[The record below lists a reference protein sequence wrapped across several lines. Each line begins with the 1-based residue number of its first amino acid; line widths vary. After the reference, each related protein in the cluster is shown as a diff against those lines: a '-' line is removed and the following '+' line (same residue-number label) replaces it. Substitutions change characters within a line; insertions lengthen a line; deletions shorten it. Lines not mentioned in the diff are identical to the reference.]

1 MKTHKFLIYLS
12 LVLFLS
18 ACEDQILNL
27 NSLDKPDDET
37 FYVNERE
44 LEMALAGVYNS
55 MLIIDPAG
63 YQVPIITTFDNAA
76 SDIGVARLVGG
87 HLNNLGAGTQ
97 SAANFGSIYA
107 NYYVG
112 IARANALLLSMDR
125 AIGVSQERYREIKGQ
140 ALAIRAFHY
149 LFLTELFGDVPFPDK
164 IPQNPAEGLFPRL
177 PKAEIAD
184 ILLDDLNSAAGMLP
198 AKWKNNDDQGRITR
212 GFALG
217 LRARIALYNGRYAD
231 AIASAKAIMDNEA
244 EFGYQLHPNYK
255 ELFQLGG
262 KNSSEIMLRYP
273 SAQGFKTTSFPDVQG
288 SRNLAGSSV
297 TAPTQSLVDSYEC
310 IDGKPIDESDM
321 YDPKRPFENRDP
333 RLEASIVTPRSKW
346 AGIIFESH
354 PDSAVLVKAD
364 GTRGGVNNDSRSG
377 IWAAAFCGYIW
388 KKYTVE
394 EYQAKLQKWDDI
406 GFSLMRYAE
415 ILLIYAEAKIMSDNI
430 DQSVPEA
437 INRVRARAYGV
448 SATDTDNYPAIKTL
462 DKAELLKVIR
472 RERKVELANE
482 GFRLFDIRRW
492 RIAEKV
498 MPVKI
503 YGRVLDYTTATGIP
517 QIDDDCFVTYNGIE
531 SQYDY
536 NTDARFANAFRIF
549 NPARDYLCPIPQT
562 EIDAYKRYGGTLSQN
577 PGY

>member
-1 MKTHKFLIYLS
+1 
-12 LVLFLS
+12 
-18 ACEDQILNL
+18 
-27 NSLDKPDDET
+27 
-37 FYVNERE
+37 
-44 LEMALAGVYNS
+44 MALAGVYNS
-55 MLIIDPAG
+55 MLLIDPAG

-97 SAANFGSIYA
+97 SAANFGTIYA
-107 NYYVG
+107 NYYTG
-112 IARANALLLSMDR
+112 ITRANMLLLSMDR
-125 AIGVSQERYREIKGQ
+125 ATGVSEERYREIKGQ
-140 ALAIRAFHY
+140 ALVIRAFHY
-149 LFLTELFGDVPFPDK
+149 MFLTELFGDVPVPDK
-164 IPQNPAEGLFPRL
+164 IVQTPAEGLYPRI
-177 PKAEIAD
+177 PKSEVVDMLLAD
-184 ILLDDLNSAAGMLP
+184 LDEAAGMLKP
-198 AKWKNNDDQGRITR
+198 AWTSADDLGRITK
-212 GFALG
+212 GVALG
-217 LRARIALYNGRYAD
+217 LRARIALYNGRYAE
-231 AIASAKAIMDNEA
+231 AIASAKAIIDNEA
-244 EFGYQLHPNYK
+244 DFGYQLHPDYK

-297 TAPTQSLVDSYEC
+297 TAPTQSLIDSYEC
-310 IDGKPIDESDM
+310 IDGKPIDESDI
-321 YDPKRPFENRDP
+321 YNPKRPFENRDP
-333 RLEASIVTPRSKW
+333 RLEASIVTPQSKW

-394 EYQAKLQKWDDI
+394 KYQEKLQKWDDI
-406 GFSLMRYAE
+406 SFSLMRYAE

-430 DQSVPEA
+430 DQSVLEA
-437 INRVRARAYGV
+437 INKVRARAYGV
-448 SATDTDNYPAIKTL
+448 SVTDVDNYPAITAM
-462 DKAELLKVIR
+462 DKAGLMKVIR

-492 RIAEKV
+492 HIAEKV

-503 YGRVLDYTTATGIP
+503 YGRVLDYSTATGIP
-517 QIDDDCFVTYNGIE
+517 QIDDDCFVTYNGVE

-549 NPARDYLCPIPQT
+549 DPNRDYLCPIPQT